1 MPYAKKTSIL
11 TNQVSAFLSKWL
23 IHEEVV
29 CSIFKMFVLVR
40 SLNFHVKW
48 NAVLAHDTWR
58 ACSRHLAAHFVVS
71 KSTLSI
77 VAMYIFHSSIWKR
90 HLHRIHANGFYAEWK
105 KFCFLRKELRCP
117 ENAIYIKYMWIV
129 KYSVKEFFKF
139 LETSFLFF
147 FSPLDILR
155 YRKHISSH

>member
-58 ACSRHLAAHFVVS
+58 VCSRHLAAHFVVS

-117 ENAIYIKYMWIV
+117 EKYMWIV
-129 KYSVKEFFKF
+129 KIFGERIF
-139 LETSFLFF
+139 
-147 FSPLDILR
+147 
-155 YRKHISSH
+155 